1 MRACQSR
8 CVLISKCPLL
18 HSSTWEKIVLT
29 NITDCDFGQAS
40 VAESSVVLPPDE
52 RGATMPTYRIF
63 TAGRDAHLSAV
74 PKTLECTD
82 DQEAVENAMRL
93 ANGVGLEIWDRER
106 MVALLPGSLSL
117 K

>member
-1 MRACQSR
+1 
-8 CVLISKCPLL
+8 
-18 HSSTWEKIVLT
+18 
-29 NITDCDFGQAS
+29 
-40 VAESSVVLPPDE
+40 
-52 RGATMPTYRIF
+52 MPTYRIF
-63 TAGRDAHLSAV
+63 TAGRDGHLSGV

-106 MVALLPGSLSL
+106 MVALLPDSLSL

>member
-1 MRACQSR
+1 
-8 CVLISKCPLL
+8 
-18 HSSTWEKIVLT
+18 
-29 NITDCDFGQAS
+29 
-40 VAESSVVLPPDE
+40 
-52 RGATMPTYRIF
+52 MPTYRIF
-63 TAGRDAHLSAV
+63 TVGRDGHLSGV

-106 MVALLPGSLSL
+106 MVALLPDSLSL